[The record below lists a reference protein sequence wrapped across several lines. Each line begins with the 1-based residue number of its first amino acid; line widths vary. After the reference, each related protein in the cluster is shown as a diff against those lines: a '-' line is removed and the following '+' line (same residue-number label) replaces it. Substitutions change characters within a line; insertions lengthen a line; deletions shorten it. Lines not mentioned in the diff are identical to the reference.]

1 MKKLLLV
8 LFISL
13 GLIGSANAN
22 SINGAFGYKF
32 GQVLKNTKLENVYGT
47 YISSKYFKPVRPL
60 PYFSKYNVS
69 TTLNDKK
76 IYSIEA
82 WHSDDSSSSNS
93 CELDYGDFPKM
104 LKMLEAKY
112 GNFEETINTSKYGY
126 NNDGEPWFIDKIGF
140 EYIKNNRSISL
151 ICERDSNWSYRLSIF
166 YFDKKL
172 ANIKNKENKAWQK
185 QKALKEKQNALEEA
199 SDYDI

>member
-1 MKKLLLV
+1 MKKLLLI

-13 GLIGSANAN
+13 GFITSVNAN
-22 SINGAFGYKF
+22 SIEGAFGYKL
-32 GQVLKNTKLENVYGT
+32 GQVVKNTEFRIVEDT
-47 YISSKYFKPVRPL
+47 YISSKYFKPARPL
-60 PYFSKYNVS
+60 PYFSRYYLS

-76 IYSIEA
+76 IYVLQA
-82 WHSDDSSSSNS
+82 WHSEDSSSSNS

-126 NNDGEPWFIDKIGF
+126 NNDGEPWFIDKIRF
-140 EYIKNNRSISL
+140 EYTKNNRSIFL
-151 ICERDSNWSYRLSIF
+151 RCNRDSNWSYRLSIL
-166 YFDKKL
+166 YSDKKL
-172 ANIKNKENKAWQK
+172 ANIKDKENKEWQK